1 MVPTDVLT
9 PEAILEATEGVL
21 RRHGP
26 AKATVLDVARVLGV
40 SHGSVYRHFGSKAAL
55 RGAVLRR
62 WLERA
67 HVALPGIATSD
78 EESVARLRRWLR
90 ELFDAKRAKA
100 LDDPEL
106 FATYEVLVGEQ
117 ADVIAEHLD
126 ELVGQLERIVGDGA
140 ATGAFTAPDPRRTAR
155 AVFHATSRFHHP
167 GYAAAWAAPGADDD
181 FDALVALVLDGL
193 VQRDAPP
200 AAPAA
205 PAV

>member
-1 MVPTDVLT
+1 MAPADVLT

-67 HVALPGIATSD
+67 HAMLPGIAAS
-78 EESVARLRRWLR
+78 EEEPVARLRRWLR
-90 ELFDAKRAKA
+90 ALFDAKRAKA

-117 ADVIAEHLD
+117 ADVVAEHLD
-126 ELVGQLERIVGDGA
+126 ELVGQIERIVTDGVSA
-140 ATGAFTAPDPRRTAR
+140 GAFAAPDVRRTAR

-167 GYAAAWAAPGADDD
+167 GHAAAWAEPGADDE
-181 FDALVALVLDGL
+181 FEALVALVLDGL
-193 VQRDAPP
+193 VQRDRDRDGG
-200 AAPAA
+200 
-205 PAV
+205 